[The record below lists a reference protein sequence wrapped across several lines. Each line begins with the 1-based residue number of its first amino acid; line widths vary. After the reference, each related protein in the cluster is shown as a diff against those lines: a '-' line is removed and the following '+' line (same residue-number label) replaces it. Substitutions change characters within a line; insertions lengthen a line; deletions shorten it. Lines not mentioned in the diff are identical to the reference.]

1 MLIIKTVKK
10 RSLGEEIGLKAG
22 DKILSFDNFEAEDIL
37 DYVYYDASE
46 KFLLTVEQSD
56 GVSSCEIEKDADESL
71 GLTFVSDNLETKTCL
86 NDCIF
91 CFVAQMPKNMRESLY
106 VKDDDYRQSVLYGN
120 YVTLTNVTERDF
132 ERILRLH
139 LSPLY
144 ISVHAT
150 DGEVRKKMLNNRFA
164 DRINEQLKRLD
175 ENGIEMHTQIVLVKG
190 VNDGEILKKT
200 VYDLAR
206 LKNVKSLAVV
216 PCGITRYRD
225 GLTKIDDIDGAYSA
239 EVIKTLQNINKE
251 LKRNFVF
258 PADDFYI
265 RADLPFESA
274 EFYGDFC
281 QIENGVGMNAKFDL
295 DFNTAA
301 EKRSYRRT
309 FLVVT
314 GVASEKFI
322 SKYAKKCE
330 ELCEGLKVFVK
341 GVKNEFFG
349 ESVTCAGLVVGKDI
363 ERAAKSFENDYD
375 ELVIVR
381 SMLRA
386 GEDVFLDDMTVA
398 ELSASIKKPVR
409 ITECGGE
416 DFFNGLTRDKINE

>member
-1 MLIIKTVKK
+1 
-10 RSLGEEIGLKAG
+10 
-22 DKILSFDNFEAEDIL
+22 
-37 DYVYYDASE
+37 
-46 KFLLTVEQSD
+46 
-56 GVSSCEIEKDADESL
+56 
-71 GLTFVSDNLETKTCL
+71 
-86 NDCIF
+86 
-91 CFVAQMPKNMRESLY
+91 MRESLY

-120 YVTLTNVTERDF
+120 YVTLTNVTEREF

-239 EVIKTLQNINKE
+239 EVIKTLKNINKE

-330 ELCEGLKVFVK
+330 ELCKGLKVFVK

-363 ERAAKSFENDYD
+363 ERAAKSFESDYD

-381 SMLRA
+381 SMLKA

-398 ELSASIKKPVR
+398 DLSASIKKPVR

-416 DFFNGLTRDKINE
+416 DFFNGLTRDKDQ